1 MNMRRITLYR
11 TKNSKPCGIPMNR
24 AVSEALIA
32 LEPDQ
37 ANRHGWLFTRRTG
50 AAWGQIRTA
59 FKTALARAG
68 IKAFRFHDL
77 RHTAASHL
85 LMRGATLPEVKE
97 ILGHS
102 DIRMTM
108 RYAHLGPAHLRGA
121 VDRLDGLTPAP
132 TEPAWSHEW
141 DHDGTIAVNRVVS
154 ARAPVAQSDRARVS

>member
-102 DIRMTM
+102 DIKMTM
-108 RYAHLGPAHLRGA
+108 RYAHLSPAHLR
-121 VDRLDGLTPAP
+121 AP
-132 TEPAWSHEW
+132 WTGWTGSRRPRRSPHGPMNGTMMVQSRSTEL
-141 DHDGTIAVNRVVS
+141 
-154 ARAPVAQSDRARVS
+154 